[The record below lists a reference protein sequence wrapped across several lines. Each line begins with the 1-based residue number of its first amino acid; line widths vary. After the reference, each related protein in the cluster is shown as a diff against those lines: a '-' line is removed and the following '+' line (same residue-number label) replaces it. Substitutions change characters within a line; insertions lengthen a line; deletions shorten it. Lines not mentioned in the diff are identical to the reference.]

1 MKETFL
7 NIKNQF
13 KRVFSKQPAPEIQQ
27 GEYVELGE
35 ETGKGPERTSKVVVR
50 PFVME
55 DFEDIKPILNSLRDG
70 STIALINIKPLKEKD
85 LVELKRAINKLKKT
99 CDAISGDIAGFGEDY
114 IVATP
119 EFASVFRS
127 KESSEVQAA
136 ESEKSE
142 QQEELETYWFYSERK
157 HQTSVFI

>member
-13 KRVFSKQPAPEIQQ
+13 KRAFSRQPKIETE
-27 GEYVELGE
+27 GEYVELAQEGQQASPKKS
-35 ETGKGPERTSKVVVR
+35 GSRINVR

-55 DFEDIKPILNSLRDG
+55 DFEDIKPILNSLREG

-99 CDAISGDIAGFGEDY
+99 CDAIAGDIAGFGEDY

-119 EFASVFRS
+119 EFAAVYRS
-127 KESSEVQAA
+127 REASEVQEA
-136 ESEKSE
+136 EPEPSEPDIPDP
-142 QQEELETYWFYSERK
+142 QEELETY
-157 HQTSVFI
+157 